1 MNFYSL
7 VCVLKRG
14 IIKVILGSILCA
26 ENERH
31 NEIGYQW
38 KVAHFGGGY
47 ENF

>member
-14 IIKVILGSILCA
+14 IIKVILGSILCV
-26 ENERH
+26 EDERH

-38 KVAHFGGGY
+38 KGSSF
-47 ENF
+47 